1 MKFCLAGNPN
11 SGKTTLFNALTGS
24 TSHVGNWPG
33 VTVDKREGTYKKLS
47 EKIHIVD
54 LPGIY
59 SMSPYTP
66 EEVVSRNF
74 VLDENPDVIIN
85 IVDATNLERN
95 LYLTTQLL
103 ETDIPLVIAL
113 NMMDVVEKNGDKIN
127 LQQLEKAFGVPVVS
141 ISAIKKENIDKLM
154 QVAYEASKKER
165 KGFSVI
171 SKTEY
176 ADTFEKFV
184 RLYDNENCK
193 NKIFHAVKMFEADE
207 LEVSNYS
214 LVAASALKIKEN
226 IDSTE
231 FDGDFEALVADLRY
245 RFISSHMSSV
255 IKKLKKQ
262 EVSRSDKAD
271 KVLTHRVWG
280 IPLFLLIMFAVFHFT
295 FSEDFLFLNKLF
307 GVEVSGD
314 FWLTFFQLEE
324 AGAVPSPGVWL
335 QSWMGW
341 LTGSLIDLVRGWLSN
356 SPVWLSGL
364 LCDGLLSGL
373 DAIFSF
379 LPQILLLF
387 LFLSIMEDSGY
398 MARAAFI
405 MDRAFRKFGLSGKAF
420 MPLLMCF
427 GCGVPGVMATK
438 TLENEKERRL
448 TMMIAPFF
456 SCGAKLP
463 IWLAFAG
470 IMFAGQ
476 YGDLVV
482 FSIYLAGIVVAV
494 IAAMILKFTVMKGE
508 TPPFIMELPTYHLPQ
523 FKNLMIRLWDKLKH
537 FLYKAATIIAG
548 SIVVLW
554 FLSNFGF
561 AFWNGMV
568 SIEESMLGQI
578 GNVIKYVFYPLGFAD
593 GADGWKFVVASIT
606 GLLAK
611 EQVVSSLEVLA
622 GVAGFEALLGGL
634 SVAASYSF
642 MLFNLLA
649 VPCMAMVAAVHGE
662 MASGK
667 RTWQAIGFWIATA
680 YVVSMVAYWSIRF
693 WWIGVCLLVVIIAAL
708 TYMYCK
714 NKKRLQKGV
723 C

>member
-1 MKFCLAGNPN
+1 MH
-11 SGKTTLFNALTGS
+11 SVMVS
-24 TSHVGNWPG
+24 
-33 VTVDKREGTYKKLS
+33 
-47 EKIHIVD
+47 IHI
-54 LPGIY
+54 
-59 SMSPYTP
+59 
-66 EEVVSRNF
+66 
-74 VLDENPDVIIN
+74 
-85 IVDATNLERN
+85 
-95 LYLTTQLL
+95 
-103 ETDIPLVIAL
+103 
-113 NMMDVVEKNGDKIN
+113 
-127 LQQLEKAFGVPVVS
+127 
-141 ISAIKKENIDKLM
+141 
-154 QVAYEASKKER
+154 
-165 KGFSVI
+165 
-171 SKTEY
+171 
-176 ADTFEKFV
+176 
-184 RLYDNENCK
+184 
-193 NKIFHAVKMFEADE
+193 H
-207 LEVSNYS
+207 
-214 LVAASALKIKEN
+214 
-226 IDSTE
+226 
-231 FDGDFEALVADLRY
+231 
-245 RFISSHMSSV
+245 
-255 IKKLKKQ
+255 
-262 EVSRSDKAD
+262 
-271 KVLTHRVWG
+271 
-280 IPLFLLIMFAVFHFT
+280 
-295 FSEDFLFLNKLF
+295 FLFLNKLF

-356 SPVWLSGL
+356 APVWLSGL

-622 GVAGFEALLGGL
+622 GAAGFEALLGGL

-662 MASGK
+662 MANGK
-667 RTWQAIGFWIATA
+667 HTWQAIGFWIATA
-680 YVVSMVAYWSIRF
+680 YVVSMVTYWSIRF
-693 WWIGVCLLVVIIAAL
+693 WWIGVCLLAVIIAAL